1 MINNNRIVPIQ
12 EISLLDAYATMLLIG
27 SVSVTKLSATDP
39 AIFVQETNSATVLA
53 DEPVKT
59 FDFASTAT
67 AGTVYFVPALGYE
80 GFTLAGTATETAG
93 DTVDPKGKALYK
105 AELASG
111 TVTITKMAL

>member
-1 MINNNRIVPIQ
+1 MINNDRIVPIQ

-39 AIFVQETNSATVLA
+39 ATFEQETNNETVFA
-53 DEPVKT
+53 DEPVKS
-59 FDFASTAT
+59 FDFASTAA
-67 AGTVYFVPALGYE
+67 AGTVYFVPALNYE

-93 DTVDPKGKALYK
+93 DTVDPNGKALYK

>member
-1 MINNNRIVPIQ
+1 MINNDRIVPIQ

-39 AIFVQETNSATVLA
+39 ATFEQETNGATVFA
-53 DEPVKT
+53 DEPVKS
-59 FDFASTAT
+59 FDFASTGT
-67 AGTVYFVPALGYE
+67 AGTVYFVPALNYE

-93 DTVDPKGKALYK
+93 DTVDPNGKALYK

>member
-1 MINNNRIVPIQ
+1 MINNDRIVPIQ

-27 SVSVTKLSATDP
+27 SVSVTKLSTTDP
-39 AIFVQETNSATVLA
+39 ATFVQETNSATVLA

-67 AGTVYFVPALGYE
+67 AGTVYFVPALNYE

>member
-1 MINNNRIVPIQ
+1 MINNDRIVPIQ
-12 EISLLDAYATMLLIG
+12 EISLLDAYATMLLIA

-39 AIFVQETNSATVLA
+39 ATFEQETNGATVFA
-53 DEPVKT
+53 DEPVKS

-67 AGTVYFVPALGYE
+67 AGTVYFVPALNYE
-80 GFTLAGTATETAG
+80 GFTLAGTATETVG

-111 TVTITKMAL
+111 TVTITKLAL

>member
-1 MINNNRIVPIQ
+1 MINNDRIVPIQ
-12 EISLLDAYATMLLIG
+12 EISLLDAYATMLLIA

-39 AIFVQETNSATVLA
+39 ATFVQETNSATVLA

-67 AGTVYFVPALGYE
+67 AGTVYFVPALNYE
-80 GFTLAGTATETAG
+80 GFTLASTATETAG

>member
-1 MINNNRIVPIQ
+1 MINNDRIVPIQ

-27 SVSVTKLSATDP
+27 SVSVTKLNATDP
-39 AIFVQETNSATVLA
+39 AIFVQKTNSATVLA

-67 AGTVYFVPALGYE
+67 AGTVYFVPALNYE

-93 DTVDPKGKALYK
+93 DTVDPNGKALYK